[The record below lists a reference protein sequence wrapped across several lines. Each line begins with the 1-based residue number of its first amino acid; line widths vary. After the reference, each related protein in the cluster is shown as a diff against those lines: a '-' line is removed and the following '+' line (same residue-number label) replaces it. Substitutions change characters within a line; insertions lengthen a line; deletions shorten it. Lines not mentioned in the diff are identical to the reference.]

1 MCTDDLVELITKLI
15 NSSLESSYVPRL
27 FKSSHVK
34 PLLKKPGLDTN
45 ELKNYRPV
53 SNLPFVSKVLEK
65 VVDVQIEQ
73 HLSENKLHELH
84 QSAYRK
90 FHPTETAL
98 LKVQNDTL
106 KSLDMGNI
114 TILVLLDLSAAFDTI
129 DHGILLRLL
138 EQHFYISGK
147 PLAWMKSYL
156 TDRHQ
161 SVYINNVLS
170 DPVLMKYSVPRGSV
184 LGPKNYVM
192 YTKPVGTICRRQ
204 DLDHHFYADDSQLY
218 LSFQPNDHVSRDE
231 AVRRVEL
238 CLNDITR
245 WMNHNMLKLNADKT
259 ELIVFAPKNDLNQI
273 EDISIKVG
281 SSEVKSVMS
290 VRNLGAFFDSQINM
304 ESHVNSVCRSCYSQ
318 LRQIGY
324 VGQYLNS
331 DAISLSSILWLR
343 QG

>member
-27 FKSSHVK
+27 FKSSHIK

-73 HLSENKLHELH
+73 HMSENKLHELH

-147 PLAWMKSYL
+147 PLAWMKSFF
-156 TDRHQ
+156 TNPHQ
-161 SVYINNVLS
+161 SVYINGVLS
-170 DPVLMKYSVPRGSV
+170 D
-184 LGPKNYVM
+184 
-192 YTKPVGTICRRQ
+192 
-204 DLDHHFYADDSQLY
+204 H
-218 LSFQPNDHVSRDE
+218 
-231 AVRRVEL
+231 
-238 CLNDITR
+238 
-245 WMNHNMLKLNADKT
+245 
-259 ELIVFAPKNDLNQI
+259 
-273 EDISIKVG
+273 
-281 SSEVKSVMS
+281 
-290 VRNLGAFFDSQINM
+290 RNLTI
-304 ESHVNSVCRSCYSQ
+304 YSKN
-318 LRQIGY
+318 I
-324 VGQYLNS
+324 
-331 DAISLSSILWLR
+331 
-343 QG
+343 